1 MGKYFVY
8 QNNELIGEYQNV
20 LTTEGKSLIR
30 NYLAGNVQSWSGS
43 IAIGAMNFNSP
54 SSSDSGLEFEIIRV
68 PVVLST
74 VKGTN
79 IILSAD
85 ISSEIAGRIF
95 ELGVYPTVT
104 NSFSAGF
111 DDKVIA
117 NFSEDWVD
125 SLGVSLSSSN
135 FNGTEESPT
144 ARVGY
149 RSLIIG
155 NNSIDCSSSIG
166 IDLSGYS
173 DLDSMSILYNVVS
186 SGSNKTIRFTFYDN
200 QLPTPGTRYY
210 DFVIPGAPTGYG
222 VITQQFAYFTET
234 GNFNN
239 NVVKIG
245 ISSSA
250 SSSGINIDSIKLDDV
265 DETNPNFSLV
275 SRALIG
281 QVGGNLPTD
290 YFEKRAGTNMTI
302 EYVIALTDSVID
314 SGGVAQG
321 EYYIIDGGTP

>member
-111 DDKVIA
+111 DDRIIS

-125 SLGVSLSSSN
+125 SSGVSLISSN
-135 FNGTEESPT
+135 FNGTEESPI

-149 RSLIIG
+149 RNLIIG
-155 NNSIDCSSSIG
+155 NSGINCFYSSG
-166 IDLSGYS
+166 IDISGYS
-173 DLDSMSILYNVVS
+173 DLDSMSILYNITS
-186 SGSNKTIRFTFYDN
+186 SGANKTVRLTFYDN
-200 QLPTPGTRYY
+200 QLPTPGTKYY
-210 DFVIPGAPTGYG
+210 DFVIPGSSTGYK

-239 NVVKIG
+239 NVSKIG
-245 ISSSA
+245 LS
-250 SSSGINIDSIKLDDV
+250 SSSGTFAVVNIDSIKLDDV
-265 DETNPNFSLV
+265 DETNPNFALV

-281 QVGGNLPTD
+281 QAGGSASTD

-302 EYVIALTDSVID
+302 EYVVELS
-314 SGGVAQG
+314 
-321 EYYIIDGGTP
+321 

>member
-8 QNNELIGEYQNV
+8 EDNKLIGEYPNV

-30 NYLAGNVQSWSGS
+30 NYLSGNVPAWSGS
-43 IAIGAMNFNSP
+43 IAIGAMNANSP
-54 SSSDSGLEFEIIRV
+54 SISDSGLEFEIIRV

-74 VKGTN
+74 VKGN
-79 IILSAD
+79 DIILSAD
-85 ISSEIAGRIF
+85 LSSEIAGRIF

-111 DDKVIA
+111 DDRVIA

-125 SLGVSLSSSN
+125 SSGVSLGSAN
-135 FNGTEESPT
+135 FNGTEELPT

-155 NNSIDCSSSIG
+155 NTGINCSYGVG

-210 DFVIPGAPTGYG
+210 DFVIPGASTGYG

-239 NVVKIG
+239 NVSKIG
-245 ISSSA
+245 ISSSSGTFA
-250 SSSGINIDSIKLDDV
+250 SVNLDSVKLDDV
-265 DETNPNFSLV
+265 DETNPNFALV

-281 QVGGNLPTD
+281 QAGGNSSSD

-302 EYVIALTDSVID
+302 EYVVELT
-314 SGGVAQG
+314 
-321 EYYIIDGGTP
+321 